1 MNSTFIFYLIQFV
14 IAPIHLFFGNLPKI
28 RFKKSMKLKEIA
40 TVLNA
45 TISCGAER
53 LDEEVEMGYSSDLM
67 SDVLTLDTD
76 NLVLITGLVN
86 IQAIRT
92 AEMADIRAI
101 IFVRNKKAN
110 PQMLDLASEN
120 GMCILESPY
129 SLFKSSGLLFK
140 AGLKPVY

>member
-1 MNSTFIFYLIQFV
+1 MQLSFIFLTF
-14 IAPIHLFFGNLPKI
+14 AKKI
-28 RFKKSMKLKEIA
+28 RFEKSMKLKEIA
-40 TVLNA
+40 AVLNA

-53 LDEEVEMGYSSDLM
+53 MEEEVEMGYSSDLM

-86 IQAIRT
+86 LQAIRT

-101 IFVRNKKAN
+101 ILVRNKKAN
-110 PQMLDLASEN
+110 PQMIDLATEN